1 MSTWLLA
8 ELGDDR
14 HPDLHEQEHLYG
26 VAHTTGG
33 RFLPRFITAAT
44 PEEQEARLADPAGW
58 SHHVAFEPSQLAIE
72 GARQYAAARGL
83 PDPHDV
89 SYHDVMRDPDSVR
102 QVGRAYD
109 ALPDF
114 DPSAVPHYEA
124 MRREVNDQYDH
135 MTNNLGI
142 QVQPV
147 DHDPYPDVH
156 HMMNDINNNKRLQV
170 LGTHVTGGHPIFSNE
185 DNDKFRAVH
194 DFFGHAATGRSF
206 DRHGEQAA
214 FLAHSKM
221 FSPQARPAL
230 ASETAGQNS
239 SLILNGHFGP
249 QKVATLHPDMVN
261 SLLGQQSSAVM
272 PKSAAAE
279 LPPFP
284 LHGSEIPEAP
294 GPHPDHFWAGGGCG
308 QMALAF
314 KNMWPDLKIGADI
327 DDKHGTVNH
336 AWVHDGQRAHDAFGT
351 HNSPDGPAGMWP
363 GATTHMNVDPQ
374 HLANI
379 YQDGVNWS
387 PDNPWADPTVHE
399 ASREIEK
406 HWLGRHYDPD
416 SDEYHTAARPDA
428 RWGADAIRYLDKL
441 GQQSSAMPKS
451 AMAEYDEYAGNHHA
465 PGPESGWP
473 VYDMTGMSGN
483 TSDIGGVP
491 EDWYTHPQYYNSGEV
506 SPKDTRA
513 VQQLYN
519 HIRNNPEAPVDI
531 YRALPQGN
539 TDFNTGDW
547 VTPSLAYARQHAMHP
562 TDPTEDWPVIKS
574 TVPAKHLYQ
583 NGDSYFEFGYH
594 GPKHPGRTAANAQDA
609 ADMMRFLDKNPEGI
623 TVRHNVGDAPSSGFM
638 VSRPGEREISRSRLD
653 PHEIRQFQQEH
664 AEQLAEPDNYYGG
677 WSAPRTTDEDQPGW
691 YHDVSQNVHDPRDAA
706 EMALRNHQQ
715 AVYDLDRGEEVSTP
729 DMVNR
734 ATSPGIWLNSRRWY
748 R

>member
-8 ELGDDR
+8 ELDDDR

-147 DHDPYPDVH
+147 DHDPYPDVQ

-230 ASETAGQNS
+230 HAETQGQNSSLILNGHFGPQKVAVMPEHLQHGIQQPAMPRAGRVAMPTYYHITDNSDFKLDPKFTPENLEDEYDDEGEGGTGWRHGPGVYLTQDRDQWRHSYPGRENRGYDAEFDAPDLRHQPGVSTPSWDGLGDPEEYFVPADKYHLLTPKGVKKAGPQARPALASETAGQNS

-261 SLLGQQSSAVM
+261 SL
-272 PKSAAAE
+272 
-279 LPPFP
+279 
-284 LHGSEIPEAP
+284 
-294 GPHPDHFWAGGGCG
+294 
-308 QMALAF
+308 
-314 KNMWPDLKIGADI
+314 
-327 DDKHGTVNH
+327 
-336 AWVHDGQRAHDAFGT
+336 
-351 HNSPDGPAGMWP
+351 
-363 GATTHMNVDPQ
+363 
-374 HLANI
+374 
-379 YQDGVNWS
+379 
-387 PDNPWADPTVHE
+387 
-399 ASREIEK
+399 
-406 HWLGRHYDPD
+406 
-416 SDEYHTAARPDA
+416 
-428 RWGADAIRYLDKL
+428 L

-638 VSRPGEREISRSRLD
+638 VSHPGEREISRSRLD
-653 PHEIRQFQQEH
+653 PHEIRQFQREH